1 MRSHVAVSTRIIIS
15 ATALSGTG
23 EAPERHKP
31 IKLNAPAILNESMR
45 EPHATARHRTPVH
58 RTPPHATARHRTPT
72 HAPSRYSNGTKS
84 RRVVATLE
92 IQETSIG
99 SELCGKSAAWVPRAV
114 AVVNK

>member
-1 MRSHVAVSTRIIIS
+1 MRSHVSQIAVSTRIIIS

-45 EPHATARHRTPVH
+45 EPHATARHRTP
-58 RTPPHATARHRTPT
+58 P